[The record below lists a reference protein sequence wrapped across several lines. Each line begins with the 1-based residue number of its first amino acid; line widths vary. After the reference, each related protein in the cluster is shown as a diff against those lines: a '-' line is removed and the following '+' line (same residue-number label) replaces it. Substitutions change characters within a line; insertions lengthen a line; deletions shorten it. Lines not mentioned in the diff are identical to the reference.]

1 MYKFFSYFKDQF
13 ITELEL
19 QQKDPKT
26 IDSYQ
31 YIIDNFLAY
40 IDEKNRMTTIEE
52 LNHRIISE
60 AIKFAENKNNSLR
73 IFSYWT
79 NSAYKK
85 ALKLFINFI
94 EDENELS
101 LKIKWNK
108 IQFKREQCE
117 IKSLDVESLTKIK
130 KYLSNLY
137 RRYSMTNNKNNL
149 CDELKSQEYIYTVNL
164 AFKFGLYGGLRA
176 EEICTL
182 QPSSISEPYIDQK
195 VAIVDITVKG
205 KGHKER
211 IVPILYAHIKK
222 ELDFF
227 KIIRKSNELLF
238 HQIRGG
244 KLTRHSL
251 YNYFS
256 DITKC
261 ANVKSRGIH
270 ILRHTCAMQMRENGV
285 DLGDAQDFL
294 GHSDPSITRIY
305 YKKSQSRMR
314 KVAVSFK

>member
-1 MYKFFSYFKDQF
+1 
-13 ITELEL
+13 
-19 QQKDPKT
+19 
-26 IDSYQ
+26 
-31 YIIDNFLAY
+31 
-40 IDEKNRMTTIEE
+40 
-52 LNHRIISE
+52 
-60 AIKFAENKNNSLR
+60 
-73 IFSYWT
+73 
-79 NSAYKK
+79 
-85 ALKLFINFI
+85 
-94 EDENELS
+94 
-101 LKIKWNK
+101 
-108 IQFKREQCE
+108 
-117 IKSLDVESLTKIK
+117 
-130 KYLSNLY
+130 
-137 RRYSMTNNKNNL
+137 MTNNKNNL

-222 ELDFF
+222 EFDFF
-227 KIIRKSNELLF
+227 KTIRKPNEPLF
-238 HQIRGG
+238 HQIKGG

-270 ILRHTCAMQMRENGV
+270 ILRHTCAMQMRENGI

-294 GHSDPSITRIY
+294 GHSDPSVTRVY